1 MSDLN
6 PNRFNNASITQ
17 FTAKQVLTDTFA
29 TAVSTMP
36 SPLPIFLENQISDS
50 PSDGYIQFT
59 VRGAGSVKDGYGS
72 YNNVGLA
79 TADVYVPL
87 GSGWGVT
94 DGVHE
99 VVEEAF
105 LDRAWEFNVM
115 SIISVT
121 PNTIGKDGSF
131 YHTQIDIAY
140 RYNHKV

>member
-17 FTAKQVLTDTFA
+17 LTAKQVLTDTFV
-29 TAVSTMP
+29 TAISTMT
-36 SPLPIFLENQISDS
+36 SPLPVFLENQLTDS
-50 PSDGYIQFT
+50 PSDGFIQFT
-59 VRGAGSVKDGYGS
+59 VRGAGSVKDSYGS

-79 TADVYVPL
+79 TADVFVPL

-99 VVEEAF
+99 VIESAF
-105 LDRAWEFNVM
+105 LDKTWSYNVL
-115 SIISVT
+115 SVISVE
-121 PNTIGKDGSF
+121 PNTIGKDGGF